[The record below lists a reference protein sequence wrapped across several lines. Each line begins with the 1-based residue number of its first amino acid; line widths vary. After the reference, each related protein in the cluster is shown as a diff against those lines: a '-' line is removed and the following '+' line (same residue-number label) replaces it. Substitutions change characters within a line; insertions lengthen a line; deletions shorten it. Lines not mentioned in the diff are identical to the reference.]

1 MDIPC
6 KRETIKLKVY
16 IGGLSVD
23 FINLGEFKNRI
34 ISSKTINARS
44 SVTVKFPE
52 KLSAE
57 LADFLKSQGIE
68 KLYCHQAEMF
78 QQALNGKNIVI
89 TTSTSSGKTLS
100 FLLPVVQKILED
112 PTTRAIF
119 LYPTKALAH
128 DQYRNMVPILEYFGP
143 KRIQAGIYD
152 GDTPTSER
160 SRIRKNANII
170 LTNPEMLNSSFLPN
184 HSVFGFNHIFSR
196 LNFLVIDELHYYR
209 GAFGSHMSNIMR
221 RLGRICSYYKSSPQ
235 FLCSSATIANPLELA
250 ENICGQGF
258 VHIDKDG
265 SPSSEKTIYF
275 WQPPL
280 VRDTQYRRTPEAEAS
295 ELIPLL
301 VEQDIKFITFCKT
314 RREVEVVL
322 KEVRDRLSNM
332 DNKPS
337 LGRNLSHLVAG
348 YRGGYTPEERKEI
361 EAKLASG
368 KLSGVVSTNAL
379 ELGIDIGKL
388 DIVVEAGFPG
398 TKASFW
404 QQLGRAGRRGG
415 KAFGILILDV
425 SPNDQY
431 LAVNSDWLFDS
442 GVENAVIDKNNLF
455 IQLAHTRAAAAE
467 LPLSLDDAAIFPDLG
482 EIVPVLI
489 QAKELKSEGGSYV
502 WSGNEFP
509 AGDYNLRNINNKTY
523 KVVNKMS
530 GAIITEMDEYLAF
543 HEVHPKAIYIHDS
556 MQYMVESLDLTNRIA
571 HVFPVDMNYFTV
583 PFVETDVNV
592 IREFKTRTIN
602 RTQASFGDVKVKE
615 AIPAYKMVQF
625 HNHQNLGF
633 ERITLPLFQEIET
646 EGLWFTVD
654 DEVDR
659 VFNSYTQYNY
669 YNGLKHSLLNAAMR
683 RTMSTLEDLSATVFN
698 TKTEQG
704 EVKKS
709 HVLIYDLYPGGL
721 GFSEKAYDFA
731 SNIIEDAVLLVENCG
746 CDDGCPA
753 CVGDYHL
760 DKKLVLWGLKNMLK
774 EEAAPEH
781 IKKPEAAPKIII
793 EHAFK
798 YSELPSKWEE
808 FVNYLRSKGEYM
820 NSFLSTIDKVE
831 TAGTVLSIITDFK
844 FYEEWILDP
853 SNKRKLVNTIKRH
866 VDVPSGFDIDV
877 RVIEKTPA
885 DIAEKIMRRYDDLV
899 K

>member
-1 MDIPC
+1 MID
-6 KRETIKLKVY
+6 
-16 IGGLSVD
+16 
-23 FINLGEFKNRI
+23 LGEYSNRI
-34 ISSKTINARS
+34 IATKAIPAKKP
-44 SVTVKFPE
+44 VLCDFPE
-52 KLSAE
+52 KLSKE
-57 LADFLKSQGIE
+57 LNAFLKAQGIE
-68 KLYCHQAEMF
+68 KLYSHQGEMF
-78 QQALNGKNIVI
+78 EKALNGKSIVI

-112 PTTRAIF
+112 PSTRAIF

-128 DQYRNMVPILEYFGP
+128 DQYRNLVPLLEYFGP

-152 GDTPTSER
+152 GDTPNTER

-184 HSVFGFNHIFSR
+184 HSVYGFNHMFSKLR
-196 LNFLVIDELHYYR
+196 FMIIDELHYYR
-209 GAFGSHMSNIMR
+209 GAFGSHMANIMR
-221 RLGRICSYYKSSPQ
+221 RLTRICKYYRCTPQ
-235 FLCSSATIANPLELA
+235 FLCSSATISNPVELA
-250 ENICGQGF
+250 ENICGDKF
-258 VHIDKDG
+258 THIEKDG
-265 SPSSEKTIYF
+265 SPTSEKNILF

-280 VRDTQYRRTPEAEAS
+280 IRDTQYRKTPEAEAS
-295 ELIPLL
+295 ELIPIL
-301 VEQDIKFITFCKT
+301 VEQDIRFITFCKT

-322 KEVRDRLSNM
+322 KEVRDKLTNM
-332 DNKPS
+332 DNKPT
-337 LGRNLSHLVAG
+337 LGKNLSHLVAG

-361 EAKLASG
+361 ENRLSTGKLA
-368 KLSGVVSTNAL
+368 GVVSTNAL

-415 KAFGILILDV
+415 KAFGILILDIT
-425 SPNDQY
+425 PNDQY
-431 LAVNSDWLFDS
+431 IAVNSEWLFES

-455 IQLAHTRAAAAE
+455 IQLAHVRAAAAE
-467 LPLSLDDAAIFPDLG
+467 LPISLDDAALFPDIG
-482 EIVPVLI
+482 EIIPVLL
-489 QAKELKSEGGSYV
+489 QAKELKNDNGSFV
-502 WSGNEFP
+502 WIGNEFP

-523 KVVNKMS
+523 KVVNKFS
-530 GAIITEMDEYLAF
+530 GTVITEMDEYLAF

-556 MQYMVESLDLTNRIA
+556 MQYMVESLDTTNRIA
-571 HVFPVDMNYFTV
+571 YVFPVDMNYFTV

-592 IREFKTRTIN
+592 LREFKNQAIQRTEV
-602 RTQASFGDVKVKE
+602 SFGDVKVKE
-615 AIPAYKMVQF
+615 AVPAYKMVQF

-659 VFNSYTQYNY
+659 IFNSHTQHNY

-683 RTMSTLEDLSATVFN
+683 KTMSTTEDLKGTVFN
-698 TKTEQG
+698 SKNEQG

-721 GFSEKAYDFA
+721 GFSEKAYDYG
-731 SNIIEDAVLLVENCG
+731 SEIIDDSIVLVENCK

-760 DKKLVLWGLKNMLK
+760 DKKLVLWGLRRML
-774 EEAAPEH
+774 EEADTPEN
-781 IKKPEAAPKIII
+781 IKKAEKPPSIIQ
-793 EHAFK
+793 EYA
-798 YSELPSKWEE
+798 YSLKELPSKWEE
-808 FVNYLRSKGEYM
+808 FVLFLKTKGEYL
-820 NSFLSTIDKVE
+820 NSFLSTINQIE
-831 TAGTVLSIITDFK
+831 LHGTVLHFVTDFM
-844 FYEEWILDP
+844 FYEEWILNTA
-853 SNKRKLVNTIKRH
+853 NKKKLMNIIKRY
-866 VDVPSGFDIDV
+866 VEVPAGFDISV
-877 RVIEKTPA
+877 KTIEKKPF
-885 DIAEKIMRRYDDLV
+885 DIKDKIMRRYDDLI

>member
-1 MDIPC
+1 MNAMSN
-6 KRETIKLKVY
+6 V
-16 IGGLSVD
+16 
-23 FINLGEFKNRI
+23 FNLGGFRNRI
-34 ISSKTINARS
+34 IAEKKIPARS
-44 SVTVKFPE
+44 GEYADYPVN
-52 KLSAE
+52 LSEE
-57 LADFLKSQGIE
+57 LTGYLKSQGID
-68 KLYCHQAEMF
+68 KLYSHQAEMF
-78 QQALNGKNIVI
+78 GEAFKGRNVVI

-128 DQYRNMVPILEYFGP
+128 DQYRNLVPVLEYFGP
-143 KRIQAGIYD
+143 QRIQAGIYD
-152 GDTPTSER
+152 GDTPQNER

-184 HSVFGFNHIFSR
+184 HSVYGFNHMFSR
-196 LNFLVIDELHYYR
+196 LRFLVIDELHYYR
-209 GAFGSHMSNIMR
+209 GAFGSHMANIMR
-221 RLGRICSYYKSSPQ
+221 RLNRICNYYKCSPQ
-235 FLCSSATIANPLELA
+235 FLCSSATIANPVELA
-250 ENICGQGF
+250 ENICGGSF
-258 VHIDKDG
+258 SLIEKDG
-265 SPSSEKTIYF
+265 APSSEKNVMF

-280 VRDTQYRRTPEAEAS
+280 LRDTQYRRTPEAEAS
-295 ELIPLL
+295 ELIPML
-301 VEQDIKFITFCKT
+301 VEQDVKFINFCKT

-322 KEVRDRLSNM
+322 KEVRDKLSNM
-332 DNKPS
+332 DNKPT

-361 EAKLASG
+361 EAKLSSG
-368 KLSGVVSTNAL
+368 RLAGVVSTNAL

-415 KAFGILILDV
+415 KAYGILILDIT
-425 SPNDQY
+425 PNDQY
-431 LAVNSDWLFDS
+431 LAINSNWLFES

-467 LPLSLDDAAIFPDLG
+467 LPLSLDDAAVFPDLG
-482 EIVPVLI
+482 EIIPVLV
-489 QAKELKSEGGSYV
+489 QAKELKNDSGNFA
-502 WSGNEFP
+502 WTGNEFP

-523 KVVNKMS
+523 KVVNKQT
-530 GAIITEMDEYLAF
+530 GTVITEMDEYLAF

-571 HVFPVDMNYFTV
+571 YVFPVDMNYFTV

-592 IREFKTRTIN
+592 LMEMKNKEIKRTE
-602 RTQASFGDVKVKE
+602 AHFGDVKVKE
-615 AIPAYKMVQF
+615 AVPAYKMVQF

-646 EGLWFTVD
+646 EGLWYSVD

-683 RTMSTLEDLSATVFN
+683 RTMSTTEDMAGTVFN
-698 TKTEQG
+698 TKYENG

-709 HVLIYDLYPGGL
+709 HVLLYDLYPGGL

-731 SNIIEDAVLLVENCG
+731 QEIIVEATELVERCG
-746 CDDGCPA
+746 CDGGCPA

-760 DKKLVLWGLKNMLK
+760 DKQLVLWGLRMMM
-774 EEAAPEH
+774 EEAAAPQN
-781 IKKPEAAPKIII
+781 IRKPEAAPKITI
-793 EHAFK
+793 EFAYK
-798 YSELPSKWEE
+798 LEELPAKWEE
-808 FVNYLRSKGEYM
+808 FLLFLRNKGEYM
-820 NSFLSTIDKVE
+820 NGFLSTIERVE
-831 TAGTVLSIITDFK
+831 LVGSVLNLVTDFK
-844 FYEEWILDP
+844 FYEEWIMDT
-853 SNKRKLVNTIKRH
+853 SNKRKLTNIIKRY
-866 VDVPSGFDIDV
+866 VEVPKTFDINVKTGDKSAV
-877 RVIEKTPA
+877 DIKEKL
-885 DIAEKIMRRYDDLV
+885 MRRYDELV

>member
-1 MDIPC
+1 MSNFL
-6 KRETIKLKVY
+6 E
-16 IGGLSVD
+16 
-23 FINLGEFKNRI
+23 LGEYKNRI
-34 ISSKTINARS
+34 ISSKCIPA
-44 SVTVKFPE
+44 
-52 KLSAE
+52 KLPL
-57 LADFLKSQGIE
+57 LADFPDELSEELKGYLRSQGIE
-68 KLYCHQAEMF
+68 RLYCHQSEMF
-78 QQALNGKNIVI
+78 EKSLSGSNLVI

-128 DQYRNMVPILEYFGP
+128 DQFRNLVPILEYFGP

-152 GDTPTSER
+152 GDTPNSER

-184 HSVFGFNHIFSR
+184 HSVYGFNHMFSR
-196 LNFLVIDELHYYR
+196 LSFMVIDELHYYR
-209 GAFGSHMSNIMR
+209 GAFGSHMANIMR
-221 RLGRICSYYKSSPQ
+221 RLNRLCKYYKSSPQ
-235 FLCSSATIANPLELA
+235 FLCSSATIANPVELA
-250 ENICGQGF
+250 ENICGGSF
-258 VHIDKDG
+258 LHIDKDG
-265 SPSSEKTIYF
+265 SPSSEKNIYF

-280 VRDTQYRRTPEAEAS
+280 VRDTQYRKTPEAEAA
-295 ELIPLL
+295 ELIPIL
-301 VEQDIKFITFCKT
+301 VEQDVKFISFCKT

-322 KEVRDRLSNM
+322 KEVRDKLSNM

-361 EAKLASG
+361 EQRLASG
-368 KLSGVVSTNAL
+368 KLAGVVSTNAL

-388 DIVVEAGFPG
+388 DLVIEAGFPG

-415 KAFGILILDV
+415 KAYGILILDIT
-425 SPNDQY
+425 PNDQY
-431 LAVNSDWLFDS
+431 IAVNSEWLFES

-455 IQLAHTRAAAAE
+455 IQLAHARSAAAE

-489 QAKELKSEGGSYV
+489 EAKELKNDSGSFA
-502 WSGNEFP
+502 WIGNEFP

-523 KVVNKMS
+523 KVVNRQN
-530 GAIITEMDEYLAF
+530 GVVITEMDEYLAF

-556 MQYMVESLDLTNRIA
+556 MQYMVETLDLVNRIA
-571 HVFPVDMNYFTV
+571 YVFPVDMNYFTV

-592 IREFKTRTIN
+592 LREFKVHKVHRTEL
-602 RTQASFGDVKVKE
+602 QFGDVKVKE

-633 ERITLPLFQEIET
+633 ERITLPLFQEVET

-669 YNGLKHSLLNAAMR
+669 YNGLKHSILSAAQR
-683 RTMSTLEDLSATVFN
+683 RTMSTSEDLAGTVFN
-698 TKTEQG
+698 SKNEQG

-709 HVLIYDLYPGGL
+709 HVLLYDLYPGGL
-721 GFSEKAYDFA
+721 GFAEKAYDYGRD
-731 SNIIEDAVLLVENCG
+731 IIDDAIILVRNCN
-746 CDDGCPA
+746 CEDGCPA

-760 DKKLVLWGLKNMLK
+760 DKKLVLWGLNMLL
-774 EEAAPEH
+774 EESKAPDG
-781 IKKPEAAPKIII
+781 IKKPEKPPVIIQ
-793 EHAFK
+793 EYK
-798 YSELPSKWEE
+798 YKLQELPANWSD
-808 FVNYLRSKGEYM
+808 FVLFLKAAGEYL
-820 NSFLSTIDKVE
+820 NSFLSTIDSVE
-831 TAGTVLSIITDFK
+831 VKGTILNFITDFK
-844 FYEEWILDP
+844 FYEEWILDTA
-853 SNKRKLVNTIKRH
+853 NKKKLINILKRYIEVPEGFEISVKTI
-866 VDVPSGFDIDV
+866 D
-877 RVIEKTPA
+877 KTPA
-885 DIAEKIMRRYDDLV
+885 DIKDKLMRRYDDLT

>member
-1 MDIPC
+1 M
-6 KRETIKLKVY
+6 
-16 IGGLSVD
+16 D
-23 FINLGEFKNRI
+23 FIKLGEFENRI
-34 ISSKTINARS
+34 IASRTLAARTAC
-44 SVTVKFPE
+44 SVEFPE
-52 KLSAE
+52 NLSE
-57 LADFLKSQGIE
+57 EIVNYLGSQGIE
-68 KLYCHQAEMF
+68 KLYSHQAEMF
-78 QQALNGKNIVI
+78 RQANEGESIVI

-100 FLLPVVQKILED
+100 FLLPVVQKILQD
-112 PTTRAIF
+112 PTARAIF
-119 LYPTKALAH
+119 IYPTKALAH

-152 GDTPTSER
+152 GDTPGSER

-209 GAFGSHMSNIMR
+209 GAFGSHMANIMR
-221 RLGRICSYYKSSPQ
+221 RLQRVCSYYKSSPQ
-235 FLCSSATIANPLELA
+235 FLCSSATIANPVELA
-250 ENICGQGF
+250 ENICGQKF

-280 VRDTQYRRTPEAEAS
+280 IRDTQYRKTPEAEAS

-301 VEQDIKFITFCKT
+301 VEQDVKFITFCKT

-322 KEVRDRLSNM
+322 KEVRDKLSNM
-332 DNKPS
+332 DNKPT
-337 LGRNLSHLVAG
+337 LGRNLSRLVAG

-361 EAKLASG
+361 ETKLASG
-368 KLSGVVSTNAL
+368 KLAGVVSTNAL

-425 SPNDQY
+425 TPNDQY
-431 LAVNSDWLFDS
+431 LAVNSDWLFDT

-455 IQLAHTRAAAAE
+455 IQLAHVRAAAAE
-467 LPLSLDDAAIFPDLG
+467 LPLSLDDAAVFPDLG

-489 QAKELKSEGGSYV
+489 QAKELKNEGGSYV

-509 AGDYNLRNINNKTY
+509 AGDYNLRNISNKTY
-523 KVVNKMS
+523 KVINKMT
-530 GAIITEMDEYLAF
+530 GAVITEMDEYLAF

-556 MQYMVESLDLTNRIA
+556 LQYMVESLDLTNRIA
-571 HVFPVDMNYFTV
+571 YVFPVDMNYFTV

-592 IREFKTRTIN
+592 IREFKTRTIK
-602 RTQASFGDVKVKE
+602 RTDASFGDVKVKE

-659 VFNSYTQYNY
+659 VFNSYTRYNY
-669 YNGLKHSLLNAAMR
+669 YNGLKHSLLNASMR
-683 RTMSTLEDLSATVFN
+683 RTMSTLEDLGATVFN
-698 TKTEQG
+698 TRTEQG
-704 EVKKS
+704 EIKKS

-731 SNIIEDAVLLVENCG
+731 EEIIEDAVLLVENCS
-746 CDDGCPA
+746 CEDGCPA

-760 DKKLVLWGLKNMLK
+760 DKKLVLWALKNMLK
-774 EEAAPEH
+774 EEAAPKG
-781 IKKPEAAPKIII
+781 IKQQEKAPRIVI
-793 EHAFK
+793 EYAYK
-798 YSELPSKWEE
+798 LAELPSKWQE
-808 FVNYLRSKGEYM
+808 FVIYLRSKGEYM
-820 NSFLSTIDKVE
+820 NSFLSTIDSVE
-831 TAGTVLSIITDFK
+831 VSGALLNIITDFK

-853 SNKRKLVNTIKRH
+853 SNKRKLMNTIKRY
-866 VDVPSGFDIDV
+866 VEVPEGFDISVKVLD
-877 RVIEKTPA
+877 KTPA

>member
-1 MDIPC
+1 MQI
-6 KRETIKLKVY
+6 Y
-16 IGGLSVD
+16 IGGLAVN
-23 FINLGEFKNRI
+23 FLNLGEFNNRI
-34 ISSKTINARS
+34 IASKTINARS
-44 SVTVKFPE
+44 PV
-52 KLSAE
+52 
-57 LADFLKSQGIE
+57 LADFPAALSSELCEYLRSQGVD
-68 KLYCHQAEMF
+68 KLYCHQGEMF
-78 QQALNGKNIVI
+78 EKALQGKNIVI
-89 TTSTSSGKTLS
+89 TTATSSGKTLS

-112 PTTRAIF
+112 PAARAIF

-128 DQYRNMVPILEYFGP
+128 DQYRNLVPILEYFGP

-170 LTNPEMLNSSFLPN
+170 LTNPEMLNSAFLTN

-209 GAFGSHMSNIMR
+209 GAFGSHMANIMR

-235 FLCSSATIANPLELA
+235 FLCSSATIANPVELA
-250 ENICGQGF
+250 TNICGGDF

-265 SPSSEKTIYF
+265 SPTSEKTVYF

-295 ELIPLL
+295 ELIPTL
-301 VEQDIKFITFCKT
+301 VEQDVKFITFCKT

-322 KEVRDRLSNM
+322 KEVRDKLSNL
-332 DNKPS
+332 DDKPT

-361 EAKLASG
+361 ETKLASG
-368 KLSGVVSTNAL
+368 KLAGVVSTNAL

-425 SPNDQY
+425 TPNDQY
-431 LAVNSDWLFDS
+431 LAINSDWLFDT

-455 IQLAHTRAAAAE
+455 IQLAHVRAAAAE

-489 QAKELKSEGGSYV
+489 QAKELKNEGGSYI
-502 WSGNEFP
+502 WTGNEFP

-523 KVVNKMS
+523 KVVNKMN
-530 GAIITEMDEYLAF
+530 GTVITEMDEYLAF

-556 MQYMVESLDLTNRIA
+556 MQYIVENLDLVNRIA
-571 HVFPVDMNYFTV
+571 HVIPVDMNYFTV

-592 IREFKTRTIN
+592 LREFKSQAIKRTEA
-602 RTQASFGDVKVKE
+602 RFGDVKVKE

-669 YNGLKHSLLNAAMR
+669 YNGIKHSLLSASMR
-683 RTMSTLEDLSATVFN
+683 RTMATLEDLSATVFN

-709 HVLIYDLYPGGL
+709 HILIYDLYPGGL
-721 GFSEKAYDFA
+721 GFSEKAYDYA
-731 SNIIEDAVLLVENCG
+731 ENILEDAILLVENCS
-746 CDDGCPA
+746 CEDGCPA

-760 DKKLVLWGLKNMLK
+760 DKKLIHWGLQCMLR
-774 EEAAPEH
+774 EEKAPEG
-781 IKKPEAAPKIII
+781 IKQAERAPQVVI
-793 EHAFK
+793 EHMCK
-798 YSELPSKWEE
+798 LGELPARWNE
-808 FVNYLRSKGEYM
+808 FVRFLRSKGEYM
-820 NSFLSTIDKVE
+820 NSFLSTIDNVE
-831 TAGTVLSIITDFK
+831 VSGSLLNIVTDFK

-853 SNKRKLVNTIKRH
+853 ANKRKLVNTIKRY
-866 VDVPSGFDIDV
+866 VEVPAGFDISV
-877 RVIEKTPA
+877 KVLSKTPD
-885 DIAEKIMRRYDDLV
+885 DISEKIMRRYDELT